1 MPEPI
6 RLVALDLDGTL
17 LNEEL
22 HITPRTIAAIQDAT
36 AAGVHVTLAT
46 GRAFISTRPF
56 AERLS
61 LTTPLICYQG
71 GVIGDPGS
79 GRVLHEVTM
88 SVEMAEKV
96 IEQADLEDL
105 DISLYGKDVIYFR
118 KLQWPQEFYER
129 WFGLRV
135 VHAPRLQCALDETL
149 PLKFIIIAEP
159 PEADAIE
166 ARWKRLFDG
175 PLHIVRSHRLFVE
188 GNPPGASKG
197 TALAWLARR
206 LGVPRE
212 AVMAV
217 GDNDNDRSMVE
228 WAGVGVAMGSGAPS
242 LQAVADWVA
251 PGQAEDG
258 AAVALERFA
267 LGRRA

>member
-22 HITPRTIAAIQDAT
+22 HITPRTVNAIHDAR

-56 AERLS
+56 AERLGIE
-61 LTTPLICYQG
+61 TPLICYQG
-71 GVIGDPGS
+71 GVIGDPCTGQ
-79 GRVLHEVTM
+79 VLHEVAM
-88 SVEMAEKV
+88 STEMAEKV
-96 IEQADLEDL
+96 IEQADREDL
-105 DISLYGKDVIYFR
+105 DISLYGEDVIYFR

-135 VHAPRLQCALDETL
+135 VHEPCLHRILDDAR

-159 PEADAIE
+159 AEADVIE
-166 ARWKRLFDG
+166 MRWKRLFDG

-197 TALAWLARR
+197 TALAWLAAR

-212 AVMAV
+212 SVMAV

-228 WAGVGVAMGSGAPS
+228 WAGVGVAMGSGAAS
-242 LQAVADWVA
+242 LQSVADWVA

-258 AAVALERFA
+258 AAIALERFA
-267 LGRRA
+267 LGRHA

>member
-1 MPEPI
+1 MPERI

-22 HITPRTIAAIQDAT
+22 HITPRTINAIQDAR
-36 AAGVHVTLAT
+36 AAGVHITLAT
-46 GRAFISTRPF
+46 GRAFITTRPF
-56 AERLS
+56 AEHLS
-61 LTTPLICYQG
+61 ITTPLICYQG
-71 GVIGDPGS
+71 GVIGDPCT
-79 GRVLHEVTM
+79 GRVLHEVAM
-88 SVEMAEKV
+88 SAEMAEKV
-96 IEQADLEDL
+96 IDQADIEDL
-105 DISLYGKDVIYFR
+105 DLSLYGEDVIYFR

-129 WFGLRV
+129 WFGLRI
-135 VHAPRLQCALDETL
+135 VHEACLRRILDYAQ

-159 PEADAIE
+159 DEADAIE
-166 ARWKRLFDG
+166 VRWKRLFDG

-197 TALAWLARR
+197 TALAWLAER

-212 AVMAV
+212 SVMAV

-242 LQAVADWVA
+242 LQAVADWIA
-251 PGQAEDG
+251 PTQAEDG
-258 AAVALERFA
+258 VAVAIERFA
-267 LGRRA
+267 LGKPV